1 MPTQKFRALFLD
13 VDGVLTNGKV
23 WIEPNGETNSTFSV
37 KDGAAIQRL
46 VNAGITVGIISGRDS
61 SYTRQR
67 FEKLGCQFVET
78 GVEEKLIVALKHSE
92 ANNIDADSIVYVGD
106 DLIDLECINKFFGVC
121 PGDAH
126 DEIKRASKLVL
137 EVGGGEDI
145 IMRIEN
151 KLFNGI

>member
-1 MPTQKFRALFLD
+1 MPTQIFRALFLD

-23 WIEPNGETNSTFSV
+23 WIEVNGETNSTFSV
-37 KDGAAIQRL
+37 KDGAAIRRL
-46 VNAGITVGIISGRDS
+46 VNAGIIVGIISGRDS

-67 FEKLGCQFVET
+67 FEKLGCHFIET
-78 GVEEKLIVALKHSE
+78 GVEEKLMVALKHSK

-126 DEIKRASKLVL
+126 DEIKQASNLVL
-137 EVGGGEDI
+137 EARGGEDL
-145 IMRIEN
+145 IMRVEN
-151 KLFNGI
+151 ILYNGI